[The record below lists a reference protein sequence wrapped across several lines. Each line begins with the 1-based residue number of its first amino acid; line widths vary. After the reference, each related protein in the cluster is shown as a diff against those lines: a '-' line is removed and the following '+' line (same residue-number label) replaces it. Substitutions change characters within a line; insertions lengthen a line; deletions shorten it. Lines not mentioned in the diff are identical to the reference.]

1 MDFFFGK
8 IDALLEAQSHLQ
20 NIVAP
25 YNPESENWHKG
36 KTKIFLINEQRYR
49 RLHSLINPQIVNLQ
63 MGFFPLTFFRGDKMF
78 QITLRPGPLAK
89 LLVREPL
96 PRSLSNK
103 RERLS
108 AK

>member
-25 YNPESENWHKG
+25 YNPESANWHKG

-63 MGFFPLTFFRGDKMF
+63 KGFLPLTFFRGDKMF
-78 QITLRPGPLAK
+78 QITFGSETLAGVLDILK
-89 LLVREPL
+89 TGW
-96 PRSLSNK
+96 
-103 RERLS
+103 ERGS
-108 AK
+108 RGI

>member
-1 MDFFFGK
+1 MDCFFGK

-20 NIVAP
+20 NIGAP

-63 MGFFPLTFFRGDKMF
+63 MSFLPLTLPLSPANGGEGGGEGVGDK
-78 QITLRPGPLAK
+78 
-89 LLVREPL
+89 
-96 PRSLSNK
+96 
-103 RERLS
+103 
-108 AK
+108 

>member
-63 MGFFPLTFFRGDKMF
+63 KGFLPLTFFRGDKMF
-78 QITLRPGPLAK
+78 QITFGSETLAGVLDILK
-89 LLVREPL
+89 TGW
-96 PRSLSNK
+96 K
-103 RERLS
+103 RGSRGI
-108 AK
+108 

>member
-25 YNPESENWHKG
+25 YNPESENWPKG

-49 RLHSLINPQIVNLQ
+49 RLHSLISFQ
-63 MGFFPLTFFRGDKMF
+63 LTSFLIRIID
-78 QITLRPGPLAK
+78 L
-89 LLVREPL
+89 
-96 PRSLSNK
+96 
-103 RERLS
+103 
-108 AK
+108 